1 MDLPGPPELLKG
13 YSRILD
19 SQRLQW
25 AVHHRL
31 SRLLGTGGQ
40 GVVYLSERRG
50 ADGFSI
56 PVAIKIFS
64 PAGFENEA
72 AYSEAMGRLARVSRR
87 IAQIQHDNLLDIHNF
102 VDRGGIRILVMEWI
116 DGYDLRQLISLPRL
130 NQIKQQVNSE
140 RWDEINRG
148 IITAGEKQSR
158 LRTGVTI
165 AIVRHCLAGL
175 GSLHQHGIIHGDIKP
190 SNVMVKRS
198 GLAKIIDTG
207 SAYALDDLPTK
218 RTCTPVYAAPEVLAG
233 SEPTAQ
239 SDLASLGY
247 VLVEVLSGRC
257 PFSELPKYSDLVEA
271 KRRLPEQLEE
281 ILPKSVLRNQTLMA
295 FCRQLIAVD
304 PADRFESAEAAELLS
319 DGAAEI
325 QRQLVLNED
334 NQEYDHEIHLLIEEL
349 KELDNQPVS

>member
-1 MDLPGPPELLKG
+1 MDQPGPPELLKG

-19 SQRLQW
+19 AQRLQW
-25 AVHHRL
+25 TVHHRL

-64 PAGFENEA
+64 PAGFEDAA

-130 NQIKQQVNSE
+130 DQIKQQVNSE

-175 GSLHQHGIIHGDIKP
+175 GSLHQHGVIHGDIKP

-218 RTCTPVYAAPEVLAG
+218 RTCTPVYAAPEILAG

-257 PFSELPKYSDLVEA
+257 PFSELSKYSDLVEA
-271 KRRLPEQLEE
+271 KHRLPEQLEE

-295 FCRQLIAVD
+295 FCRQLVAVD